1 MAKSVWK
8 SIRSNIVV
16 GLILV
21 TPLVVTA
28 FVVNWL
34 FTFITNRVLIFIP
47 RAFREDKELLWR
59 FISLL
64 IVLAILFAVG
74 LFVRNI
80 LGKRLYRLGD
90 QLLTQIPV
98 INRIYIA
105 VRQIITSL
113 VRQRNTLFKEAVI
126 IEYPRPGIYSVG
138 FITAVVPPEYAR
150 NIPSAA
156 PGEECV
162 SVFIPTTPNPT
173 SGWLCIVP
181 RSTVRP
187 FNMTSGEAM
196 RLIVSG
202 GAVFP
207 GGEVNESTA
216 SLLEL
221 VHDLLHPEMPPRA
234 LSAEGVMPVAESS
247 RRHESGKDRV
257 SDRSSPPSTHLS
269 T

>member
-8 SIRSNIVV
+8 SIRANIVV

-138 FITAVVPPEYAR
+138 FITAIVPPEYAR
-150 NIPSAA
+150 NIPAP

-173 SGWLCIVP
+173 SGWLCMVP
-181 RSTVRP
+181 RSSVRIL
-187 FNMTSGEAM
+187 NMTSGEAM

-221 VHDLLHPEMPPRA
+221 VHDLLHPETPPRA
-234 LSAEGVMPVAESS
+234 LAAESATPGMGS
-247 RRHESGKDRV
+247 PARQEVGKDRV
-257 SDRSSPPSTHLS
+257 SERPSPPSAPLS